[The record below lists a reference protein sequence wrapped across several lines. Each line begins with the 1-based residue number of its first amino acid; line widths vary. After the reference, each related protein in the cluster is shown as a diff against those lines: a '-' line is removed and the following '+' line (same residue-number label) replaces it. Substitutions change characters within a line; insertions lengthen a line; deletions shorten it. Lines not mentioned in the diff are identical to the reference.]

1 MESDLQCTLTLR
13 DKNSRGDAKYFWPFT
28 FNISAFRQRKSLEI
42 GGSFIKESDLD
53 VGVKELVQ

>member
-1 MESDLQCTLTLR
+1 MESDLRCTLTLR
-13 DKNSRGDAKYFWPFT
+13 DKKFKGGCKIIWPFT